1 MNGSAH
7 SLLKDPN
14 ERCKIIIERKLPPLL
29 EDTFKKW
36 HGDDS
41 QQTPTPL
48 PLILEMISKIGFI
61 TGEVLVVSTVD
72 IFVALQQLRDNSM
85 IHQEFISRDAK
96 LTLLTDTDIKVPAE
110 IGSVIKVDN
119 LNEPVKIDMMGKK
132 FDVVLGN
139 PPYQTETGSTRSKA
153 IWPEFVKLAADC
165 TADGGYVSLIHPN
178 AWRLGKGKG
187 LDKLHVHL
195 KDFHMQY
202 LVVGDYDTGKKYFG
216 SKVGTTADWYVA
228 QKIKVEG
235 GLTNVVSSVD
245 DTITEVDIKVN
256 KFIPT
261 CNISHCLEFL
271 ANEDEETVEYTTGR
285 YHSQKPFY
293 SKEQV
298 GDFKYPVVDSI
309 QKSHDGAKLHW
320 SSTDERGDYG
330 VSKAICS
337 NGGGAFAI
345 DDSEG
350 RYGLSQFAYGIVD
363 TPENVPLIVKA
374 LNSDKFKQLMQDLGA
389 GNWIYLPNA
398 LRLLKKD
405 FYKKF
410 QD

>member
-1 MNGSAH
+1 MNKRQRTDFNEAYKSYILPIYEKYQKGISLQKYATPWQVVVEQIDKVGGLNGKDVLITANYDVAVIVAALKASAGAKD
-7 SLLKDPN
+7 SL
-14 ERCKIIIERKLPPLL
+14 
-29 EDTFKKW
+29 
-36 HGDDS
+36 S
-41 QQTPTPL
+41 
-48 PLILEMISKIGFI
+48 
-61 TGEVLVVSTVD
+61 
-72 IFVALQQLRDNSM
+72 
-85 IHQEFISRDAK
+85 DATSYNYK
-96 LTLLTDTDIKVPAE
+96 SITLLTDVVELNTDGEVPGFDDLE
-110 IGSVIKVDN
+110 IVLAN
-119 LNEPVKIDMMGKK
+119 LNEPDKIDMMGKK

-165 TADGGYVSLIHPN
+165 TADGGYVTLIHPN

-235 GLTNVVSSVD
+235 GLTTVVSSVD
-245 DTITEVDIKVN
+245 KTVTEVDIKVN

-309 QKSHDGAKLHW
+309 QQSHDGAKLHW